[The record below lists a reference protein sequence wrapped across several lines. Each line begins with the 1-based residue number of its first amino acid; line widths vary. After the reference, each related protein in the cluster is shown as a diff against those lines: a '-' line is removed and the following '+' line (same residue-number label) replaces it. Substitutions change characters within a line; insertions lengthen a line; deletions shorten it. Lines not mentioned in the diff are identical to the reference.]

1 MLMTEDQK
9 KYYKALKRLS
19 SKRPQKPIPKPSV
32 CCFCEI
38 KIDPNI
44 IVNLTYL
51 NYAVPVWQNNL
62 QDCFKSDL

>member
-32 CCFCEI
+32 SYI
-38 KIDPNI
+38 
-44 IVNLTYL
+44 NLITL
-51 NYAVPVWQNNL
+51 NL
-62 QDCFKSDL
+62 QHNISRSVQ